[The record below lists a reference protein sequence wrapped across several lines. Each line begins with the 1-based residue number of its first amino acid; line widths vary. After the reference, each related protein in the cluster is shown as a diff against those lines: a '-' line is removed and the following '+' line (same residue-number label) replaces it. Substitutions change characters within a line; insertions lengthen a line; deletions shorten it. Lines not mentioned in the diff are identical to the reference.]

1 MTHTRTL
8 VLRIVAA
15 GSIAATLI
23 PLGACQSTREQL
35 LNVNTPDI
43 INPSTVTSGPAAD
56 ALRVGALA
64 RLRTITAGGEGAWM
78 LGALMTDEW
87 KSSDTFSQRNETDQ
101 RSVQE
106 SNANVQ
112 AFYTTLGQ
120 TRNSAREAINA
131 MTIYEPTPAWGIGQ
145 MWWTMGFTELTLA
158 ETFCNGIPLGDA
170 STGVPIYGMPLTGA
184 QVDSVANAH
193 FDSALTFL
201 SATDAT
207 TQQIRQTVLISKART
222 LVDLGQFAAA
232 AALVPASVIP
242 TTFANP
248 VVTYSLTSG
257 DNQIWSL
264 NNSQKRWTVG
274 DSFDTGGLIKNA
286 LPFAS
291 ANDPRVKVQGSITGT
306 SAAGKGF
313 DTSTNLIIQ
322 LIWGRDDPTNI
333 VSGLDARLIE
343 AEARLQATDIAGM
356 ITILNAL
363 RATPQVLGPLLT
375 TPVMAPLAAPASQS
389 AAIALFFRE
398 KAFWQFSRGFRLS
411 DMRRM
416 IRQYGMTQDN
426 VFPTGGFFK
435 GGSYGTDVNIP
446 VTTNEYQNPNFHGC
460 LDRKA

>member
-1 MTHTRTL
+1 MTNTRVL

-15 GSIAATLI
+15 GSIAAMLI
-23 PLGACQSTREQL
+23 PLGACEGTRHQL
-35 LNVNTPDI
+35 LDVQTPDI
-43 INPSTVTSGPAAD
+43 INPSTITSPEAAD

-64 RLRTITAGGEGAWM
+64 RVRTETAGGEGAWM

-87 KSSDTFSQRNETDQ
+87 KSSDTFFQRNETDQ
-101 RSVQE
+101 RSVEE

-112 AFYTTLGQ
+112 IFYTALGQ

-131 MTIYEPTPAWGIGQ
+131 LVTYKPNPPWGIGQ
-145 MWWTMGFTELTLA
+145 MWWAMGFTELTLA

-170 STGVPIYGMPLTGA
+170 SKGVPVYGMPLTGA
-184 QVDSVANAH
+184 QVDSAANAH
-193 FDSALTFL
+193 FDSALTLL

-242 TTFANP
+242 TNFTNP
-248 VVTYSLTSG
+248 VVTFSTTSG

-286 LPFAS
+286 IPFAS
-291 ANDPRVKVQGSITGT
+291 AGDPRVVVKGTSTGT
-306 SAAGKGF
+306 SPSGSGF
-313 DTSTNLIIQ
+313 DTQTHLIVQ
-322 LIWGRDDPTNI
+322 LIWGRDDPVNI
-333 VSGLDARLIE
+333 VSGIDARLIE
-343 AEARLQATDIAGM
+343 AEARLQAADYAGM
-356 ITILNAL
+356 MTILNAL
-363 RATPQVLGPLLT
+363 RGSPQVLGALLT
-375 TPVMAPLAAPASQS
+375 TPVMAALPTPTTQS

-411 DMRRM
+411 DQRRQ

-426 VFPTGGFFK
+426 VFPFGSFFK
-435 GGSYGTDVNIP
+435 GGNYGTDVNFP